1 MKVKTIVKF
10 RDLKAG
16 TLRRVGEEFECSEE
30 RLEEILKVGP
40 FVEKVEEPEPVE
52 EAEAVEEPE
61 PDEEPAPKKTTRKT
75 ASKAA
80 KAE

>member
-16 TLRRVGEEFECSEE
+16 TLRRVGDEFECSEE
-30 RLEEILKVGP
+30 RLEEILKVGQ
-40 FVEKVEEPEPVE
+40 FVEKVEEPEPE
-52 EAEAVEEPE
+52 
-61 PDEEPAPKKTTRKT
+61 EEPAPKKATRKT
-75 ASKAA
+75 TSKAA